1 MASRPDDAPT
11 HLDAKLDAVLIGGR
25 EPVTIQVVDYDSGWP
40 ERFEAEQWR
49 IATALGPLA
58 RRVEHIGSTAVPGL
72 AAKPVVDMLVEVD
85 DPDDEERY
93 RPQMESAGFQLRV
106 REPRHRMFRTP
117 ARDVHVHIWPTD
129 SAEASA
135 YLILL
140 DWLRAHADDR
150 ELYAQVKR
158 TLARRPWR
166 DMNYYAEAKSAIIA
180 QISASAG
187 YPEVLER

>member
-1 MASRPDDAPT
+1 M
-11 HLDAKLDAVLIGGR
+11 
-25 EPVTIQVVDYDSGWP
+25 
-40 ERFEAEQWR
+40 
-49 IATALGPLA
+49 
-58 RRVEHIGSTAVPGL
+58 
-72 AAKPVVDMLVEVD
+72 
-85 DPDDEERY
+85 
-93 RPQMESAGFQLRV
+93 
-106 REPRHRMFRTP
+106 
-117 ARDVHVHIWPTD
+117 HIWPTD

>member
-93 RPQMESAGFQLRV
+93 RPQMESAGFQLR
-106 REPRHRMFRTP
+106 
-117 ARDVHVHIWPTD
+117 A
-129 SAEASA
+129 AS
-135 YLILL
+135 
-140 DWLRAHADDR
+140 RAIACF
-150 ELYAQVKR
+150 
-158 TLARRPWR
+158 ARRRETCTCTSGRPTAPR
-166 DMNYYAEAKSAIIA
+166 RAPI
-180 QISASAG
+180 
-187 YPEVLER
+187 